1 MKKQVPNKRQTP
13 AQIRE
18 AARRKRAQEKFDK
31 PLLDKRTTSQIQS
44 EKWEKLQDQTNF
56 SRKSPEFGQDK
67 AWVRE
72 GREPSWSK
80 DREHLMKI
88 FKANVEKELLDKN
101 GITKDFHEK
110 LERRHLLRLAGYG
123 QFDEEGKIG
132 IGTSAEALNWKE
144 TRWLKEYE
152 ATGLGDMSRAMR
164 LYPVPITGQTK
175 KDYEPA
181 AYSADRFKK
190 DIVPTAPH
198 FYPKPKWL
206 TASSVPWGILE
217 GIVEEGEPAI
227 ILDHNR
233 NKKLDTPAVKREMA
247 HYDQLHALLK
257 KQDAGVRALVNVFHG
272 GFLGR

>member
-1 MKKQVPNKRQTP
+1 M
-13 AQIRE
+13 
-18 AARRKRAQEKFDK
+18 
-31 PLLDKRTTSQIQS
+31 RT
-44 EKWEKLQDQTNF
+44 
-56 SRKSPEFGQDK
+56 
-67 AWVRE
+67 
-72 GREPSWSK
+72 
-80 DREHLMKI
+80 

-110 LERRHLLRLAGYG
+110 LERRHLLYG

-132 IGTSAEALNWKE
+132 IGTSAGALNWKE

-206 TASSVPWGILE
+206 TASSVPWGVLK

-233 NKKLDTPAVKREMA
+233 NKKLDTPAVTRQMA

-257 KQDAGVRALVNVFHG
+257 KQDKGARALINVFQG
-272 GFLGR
+272 RRLGR